1 MGGESPSGGGGS
13 RGPVGVTYS
22 GNKISKQTRKDRQR
36 RGGREVDALAQPM
49 AGSKSADPF
58 SVGSKTS
65 YKSTDSESGVG
76 FRTDESGQQYAVRID
91 RATGKTR
98 SYASSGSPSR
108 GDRINYQKALDVE
121 RQFKAGKKMTDSEL
135 DALFGMEDGGS
146 DQPSG
151 MSSDG
156 KLEPK
161 RKATGGPTA
170 ATRRLLAQGQM
181 VQKTRQFY

>member
-1 MGGESPSGGGGS
+1 MGGESPSGGGS
-13 RGPVGVTYS
+13 SGPVGVTYS
-22 GNKISKQTRKDRQR
+22 GNRISKKNIKGKQR

-65 YKSTDSESGVG
+65 YKSTESESGVG

-135 DALFGMEDGGS
+135 DALFGMEDEGS
-146 DQPSG
+146 VQ
-151 MSSDG
+151 SSSRSSI
-156 KLEPK
+156 EPK
-161 RKATGGPTA
+161 KKPIGGPSA
-170 ATRRLLAQGQM
+170 ASRRLLAQGQM
-181 VQKTRQFY
+181 GQKTRQFY

>member
-13 RGPVGVTYS
+13 SGPVGVTFR
-22 GNKISKQTRKDRQR
+22 GNKISKQTRKDKQR
-36 RGGREVDALAQPM
+36 RGGREVDALSQPM

-58 SVGSKTS
+58 SVSSQTS
-65 YKSTDSESGVG
+65 NKSTESSSGIG

-98 SYASSGSPSR
+98 SYAGSGTPSR

-146 DQPSG
+146 SQ
-151 MSSDG
+151 SSSSRSSI
-156 KLEPK
+156 EPK
-161 RKATGGPTA
+161 RKSTGGPSA
-170 ATRRLLAQGQM
+170 ASRRLLAQGQM
-181 VQKTRQFY
+181 GQKTRQFY